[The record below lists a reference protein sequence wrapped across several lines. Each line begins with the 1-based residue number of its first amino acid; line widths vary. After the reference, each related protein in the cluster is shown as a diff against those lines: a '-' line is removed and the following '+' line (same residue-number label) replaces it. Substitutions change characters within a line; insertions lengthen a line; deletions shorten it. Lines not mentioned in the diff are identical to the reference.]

1 LLSRLCIAGSSHSAA
16 QRLLLRATAAGSC
29 KEMYFCQISGL
40 ARGHDCGVP
49 DVAAVNMMRGF
60 LHDHRG
66 KQTDRLPHTLLG
78 RSALEFILSN
88 DVAVPE
94 KDSLRDEQSSAMVHS
109 CQQASW
115 TACQRSFAGLQQ
127 GCKAMVRQWYFLTRT
142 RWSNGPRSR
151 LADPESGGV
160 PDVDSQQ
167 EAARAAICRTQ
178 INILPLIFHLGCE
191 SGRSSG
197 ARWVPHQRH
206 QPHKLRRG
214 ANGKERRW
222 LAQW

>member
-1 LLSRLCIAGSSHSAA
+1 
-16 QRLLLRATAAGSC
+16 
-29 KEMYFCQISGL
+29 MYFYQISGL
-40 ARGHDCGVP
+40 ACGHDCGVP

-66 KQTDRLPHTLLG
+66 KQTDRLPHTLSG

-94 KDSLRDEQSSAMVHS
+94 KVSLKNEQSSAMVHS

-167 EAARAAICRTQ
+167 GAARAAICRIQ
-178 INILPLIFHLGCE
+178 INILPLISYRLRVWSLVRCALGATPETPTPQVALRCE
-191 SGRSSG
+191 WQGEKV
-197 ARWVPHQRH
+197 ARTVVKRVGW
-206 QPHKLRRG
+206 
-214 ANGKERRW
+214 
-222 LAQW
+222 